1 MINLLP
7 RNSRVKLSI
16 GKIYGR
22 EIGQDGPMLVFLHG
36 SWYDSRQWLSVMK
49 LLAPNYHCFAPDLL
63 GFGDSNSINVHYSID
78 LEVESLAEYL
88 DTLKVK
94 QFYLVAHSLGAWVA
108 TSYALKYRDHVRGLI
123 LLAPEGVT
131 LSQHKNR
138 WNSAKLL
145 VSQPPLYFWLLKLLF
160 PLAKIL
166 NKQQELQ
173 KQLAFRQTLL
183 GSKAARKI
191 LFDRKNIEIKAE
203 LLDDRVSSLNVP
215 TLILQ
220 PNDQDAIAHSL
231 GETYAALNPMIK
243 LQSVTGG
250 ENLPQEFPQ
259 VIADAIRGFVPR
271 RLLKISRY

>member
-22 EIGQDGPMLVFLHG
+22 EIGQDGPVLVFLHG
-36 SWYDSRQWLSVMK
+36 SWYDSLQWLSVMK

-63 GFGDSNSINVHYSID
+63 GCGDSHSINVHYSID

-94 QFYLVAHSLGAWVA
+94 QLYFVAHSLGAWVA
-108 TSYALKYRDHVRGLI
+108 ISYALKYRDRVRGLI

-138 WNSAKLL
+138 WNLAKLL
-145 VSQPPLYFWLLKLLF
+145 VTKPPVYLGLLKLLF
-160 PLAKIL
+160 PLAKIF
-166 NKQQELQ
+166 NKQQEWQ
-173 KQLAFRQTLL
+173 KQLAFRKTLL
-183 GSKAARKI
+183 GSKTACKLLFERK
-191 LFDRKNIEIKAE
+191 KVEIQAE

-220 PNDQDAIAHSL
+220 PNDEDAIAHSL
-231 GETYAALNPMIK
+231 GETYAKLNPMIK
-243 LQSVTGG
+243 LQSVMGG
-250 ENLPQEFPQ
+250 ENLPQESPQ
-259 VIADAIRGFVPR
+259 VIAEAIRAFVPR
-271 RLLKISRY
+271 GLLKLYR